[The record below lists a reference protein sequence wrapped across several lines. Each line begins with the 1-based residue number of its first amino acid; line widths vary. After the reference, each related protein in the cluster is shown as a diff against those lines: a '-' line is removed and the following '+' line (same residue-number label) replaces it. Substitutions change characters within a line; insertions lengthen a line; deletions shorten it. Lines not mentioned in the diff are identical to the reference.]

1 MLMKDK
7 NVFNLSSG
15 DSAPGGASG
24 QITSDNILGV
34 GQFYEPCRQFYDR
47 MVALHLIRQINHL
60 CKAIQQHRGFGLALL
75 AGEIKFRTEFDLLQ
89 GEIRRRIIALEA
101 FVKQSRNLL
110 SDNDLEKIHHAWATI
125 ECDWQNDAVMEN
137 FELHSFFIEQ
147 LLALMIQ
154 LAKHL
159 ERPVVDVLTE
169 YSSDELKGDTPLAK
183 RRALHQ
189 VGLLVFVCNQM
200 PEMVEQL
207 AKIRGLAT
215 HAASAGMSDDL
226 HDSKIRYL
234 VQCTQLQYGKVKN
247 QAERLK
253 DIVDGGI
260 ASLTAVKDYEFKL
273 NFLLNTIEKE
283 ILAHDNIRMD
293 SRHIFELATEI
304 IDKFL
309 SVVDE
314 GVGLLQ
320 RWLDDGLEEWL
331 IQPAK

>member
-1 MLMKDK
+1 M
-7 NVFNLSSG
+7 VNLSSG
-15 DSAPGGASG
+15 DSASSSASG
-24 QITSDNILGV
+24 QIAVDDGLGV
-34 GQFYEPCRQFYDR
+34 AQFYEPCRQFYDR
-47 MVALHLIRQINHL
+47 VVALHLIRQINHL

-75 AGEIKFRTEFDLLQ
+75 AGETRFRTEFQLLQ
-89 GEIRRRIIALEA
+89 GEIRRRIVALEA

-110 SDNDLEKIHHAWATI
+110 SDKDLEKIHSAWVTI

-147 LLALMIQ
+147 LLALMLQ

-159 ERPVVDVLTE
+159 ERPVVDVLSE
-169 YSSDELKGDTPLAK
+169 HSSDRRTGDTPQAK
-183 RRALHQ
+183 RRAVHQ

-207 AKIRGLAT
+207 AKIRGLST
-215 HAASAGMSDDL
+215 HAASAGSSDDL

-234 VQCTQLQYGKVKN
+234 VQCTQLQYDKVRN
-247 QAERLK
+247 QAERLT

-260 ASLTAVKDYEFKL
+260 ASLGAVKEYEFKF

-283 ILAHDNIRMD
+283 ILARDNIRMD
-293 SRHIFELATEI
+293 SRHIFELASEI

-309 SVVDE
+309 IVVDE
-314 GVGLLQ
+314 GVSLLQ